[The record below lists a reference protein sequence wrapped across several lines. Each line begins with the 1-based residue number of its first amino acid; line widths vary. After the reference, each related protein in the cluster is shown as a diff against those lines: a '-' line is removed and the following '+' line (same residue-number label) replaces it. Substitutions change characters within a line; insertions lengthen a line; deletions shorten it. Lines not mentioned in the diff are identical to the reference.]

1 MNLDD
6 CGMQLIRLSEITTEP
21 EASVET
27 LLGMLSEH
35 IDTLADAS
43 HYFVIDPSNT
53 TLQSASISDVSLTI
67 ACVDKSYGDDVRIV
81 LLPDSAVPQESYSV
95 F

>member
-1 MNLDD
+1 
-6 CGMQLIRLSEITTEP
+6 MQLITMSEITTEP

-53 TLQSASISDVSLTI
+53 TLQQATISDVSLLTPQGGSHHDT
-67 ACVDKSYGDDVRIV
+67 VH
-81 LLPDSAVPQESYSV
+81 AV
-95 F
+95 